1 MLNRRIAAGACALC
15 LAVPAAATAKDG
27 YNGHVRHTVA
37 SVPAGDTKYD
47 LPSQPPMHN
56 TPVAPQAASQASASS
71 SDDANGWQLAALGE
85 AALLAV
91 VAVGAVAAT
100 GRRGSAPRMG
110 A

>member
-1 MLNRRIAAGACALC
+1 MLIRRIVASACALC
-15 LAVPAAATAKDG
+15 LAVPAVAAAKDG
-27 YNGHVRHTVA
+27 YVGHVRHTVA
-37 SVPAGDTKYD
+37 SIPAGDTKYD

-56 TPVAPQAASQASASS
+56 TPVAPRAASQASASS
-71 SDDANGWQLAALGE
+71 DDANGWQIAAVGE
-85 AALLAV
+85 AALLAL

>member
-1 MLNRRIAAGACALC
+1 MLIRRIVASACALC
-15 LAVPAAATAKDG
+15 LAVPAVAAAKDG
-27 YNGHVRHTVA
+27 NVGHVRHTVA

-47 LPSQPPMHN
+47 LPHQQPTHN
-56 TPVAPQAASQASASS
+56 TPVLRQAAPQPSTS
-71 SDDANGWQLAALGE
+71 SDDANGWQVAALAE
-85 AALLAV
+85 AALLAA